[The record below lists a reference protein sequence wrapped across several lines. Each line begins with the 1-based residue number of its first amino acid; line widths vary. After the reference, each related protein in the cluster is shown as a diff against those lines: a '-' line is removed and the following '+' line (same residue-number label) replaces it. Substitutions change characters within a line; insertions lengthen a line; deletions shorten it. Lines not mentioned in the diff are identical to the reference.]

1 MDFIIDNF
9 NKQYKNKIVR
19 HFKGKYY
26 FVVDIALDT
35 ESLEPVVIY
44 RALYGDNKLWTRPL
58 NEFVSLVPDKYKNE
72 YKQELRF
79 EVIDM
84 DEINE

>member
-35 ESLEPVVIY
+35 ESLGQD
-44 RALYGDNKLWTRPL
+44 L
-58 NEFVSLVPDKYKNE
+58 
-72 YKQELRF
+72 
-79 EVIDM
+79 
-84 DEINE
+84 